1 MNELKNHVFR
11 IATSFLYRS
20 DHSHT
25 GVATAAV
32 TSPLSADS
40 FITHDTEP
48 VMRTPKATLACR
60 YRLEDLL
67 VINIHAINVV
77 GFDAFQNQLEKVRRP
92 LMDHAGPVVFG
103 GDFNTNT

>member
-25 GVATAAV
+25 GVATVAV
-32 TSPLSADS
+32 TSSLSADG
-40 FITHDTEP
+40 FITYETEP

-60 YRLEDLL
+60 YRLVDSSEDLL
-67 VINIHAINVV
+67 VINIHVINVA
-77 GFDAFQNQLEKVRRP
+77 GFDAFQN
-92 LMDHAGPVVFG
+92 
-103 GDFNTNT
+103 